1 VVAAVMCVS
10 WKADE
15 EDVSMPHMMND
26 RQNLYL
32 ILDSTIEAESRQT
45 LRGIK
50 ENCSLWYR

>member
-1 VVAAVMCVS
+1 MVAAVMCVS